1 MPSNLLR
8 GAGALRQRVTIQER
22 VPNETSGADAPY
34 YKSIK
39 TVWASVEPLSGR
51 ELFIAQQ
58 VQAQVT
64 HKVRVRY
71 TKEVALSPKRRFL
84 FGDRKLSIDSVAN
97 ADERNVY
104 LDCMCTEWIEAPAG
118 ASSA

>member
-1 MPSNLLR
+1 MR
-8 GAGALRQRVTIQER
+8 HRVTIQER

-39 TVWASVEPLSGR
+39 TVSASVEPLSGR

-58 VQAQVT
+58 TQAQTT

-71 TKEVALSPKRRFL
+71 TKEVQPKRRFL
-84 FGDRKLSIDSVAN
+84 FGDRKLNIDSVAN